1 MLGEGWRD
9 GKPIVHQCLE
19 LLFIGRPKERMNN
32 RKPAAGGAKTLSVSG
47 GKSDEARN
55 ADGYG
60 NQYAF
65 SQGCS
70 YVRQCLRLPA
80 FAGKLQMD

>member
-1 MLGEGWRD
+1 
-9 GKPIVHQCLE
+9 
-19 LLFIGRPKERMNN
+19 MNN